1 MNRPG
6 VRPAARTELGDFFTS
21 TLEVF
26 LLVVHIP
33 EKKKIEG
40 IREQEKKIDPKGFAD
55 AKLA

>member
-1 MNRPG
+1 MNRPR

-26 LLVVHIP
+26 LLVVHKP
-33 EKKKIEG
+33 EKIIEG
-40 IREQEKKIDPKGFAD
+40 IREQEKKIGPKGFAD